1 MSKKKYINLEYVNLF
16 PTKRDFFATADEK
29 TNLYNKALIA
39 LRTQF
44 RQITEDNKKVA
55 FKMMHFNKLVK
66 SKYQDEI
73 VNVIK
78 MYLKE
83 DQFDLKK

>member
-1 MSKKKYINLEYVNLF
+1 MSKRKYINMDYVNLF
-16 PTKRDFFATADEK
+16 PTKRDFYATSEEK

-44 RQITEDNKKVA
+44 KRTSESDKKVA

-73 VNVIK
+73 VHIIK

-83 DQFDLKK
+83 DQFDIKK